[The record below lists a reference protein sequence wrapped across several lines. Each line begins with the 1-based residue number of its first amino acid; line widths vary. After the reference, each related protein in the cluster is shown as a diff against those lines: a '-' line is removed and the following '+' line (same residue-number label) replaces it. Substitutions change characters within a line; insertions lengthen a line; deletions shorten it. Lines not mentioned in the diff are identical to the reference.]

1 MRARRSLVALPLV
14 VLLLGGT
21 VLPLAV
27 LAVISVWSVDFDAF
41 ELVPGFGLASWREVL
56 GNPTYP
62 YLIGKAVLTGLATA
76 GLTAFAGYPIALSL
90 LRLPRRWKS
99 VALVV
104 LMTPLYTG
112 EIVRIYAWRLVLGT
126 DGLVN
131 GLLMGLHLVQ
141 APVKVILFSPIATVL
156 ALVYDELPFMTLAL
170 WIAAE
175 RLDQRLV
182 EAARDLGA
190 RPLTAFLRVTLPLTS
205 PGLCA
210 GALAVFALS
219 AGDLQ
224 TPNFLGGPTGATA
237 LASIDNFFGT
247 AFDWPTASALALALL
262 VALAIAAALLAALIL
277 RLGRAAV
284 RVRP

>member
-1 MRARRSLVALPLV
+1 MKAGRSLFALPLV

-27 LAVISVWSVDFDAF
+27 LAVISFWSVDFDAF

-76 GLTAFAGYPIALSL
+76 GLTALAGYPIALSL
-90 LRLPRRWKS
+90 LRLPKRWKS
-99 VALVV
+99 VALAV

-141 APVKVILFSPIATVL
+141 VPVKVILFSPVATIL

-175 RLDQRLV
+175 RLDLRLV

-190 RPLTAFLRVTLPLTS
+190 RPLTAFLRVTLPMTRT
-205 PGLCA
+205 GLCA

-237 LASIDNFFGT
+237 RASIDNFFGT

-262 VALAIAAALLAALIL
+262 LALAAPAALLGVLIL
-277 RLGRAAV
+277 RVGGGPV

>member
-1 MRARRSLVALPLV
+1 MNRSLLALPV
-14 VLLLGGT
+14 VLLLLLGAI
-21 VLPLAV
+21 LPLAILVV
-27 LAVISVWSVDFDAF
+27 LSVWSVDFDAF

-62 YLIGKAVLTGLATA
+62 YLIGKAVLTGLATVL
-76 GLTAFAGYPIALSL
+76 LTALAGYPVALAL
-90 LRLPRRWKS
+90 RRLPARWKG

-104 LMTPLYTG
+104 LLTPLYTG

-131 GLLMGLHLVQ
+131 GVLVALHLVRE
-141 APVKVILFSPIATVL
+141 PVKVILFSPVATTL
-156 ALVYDELPFMTLAL
+156 ALVYDELPFMVLAL
-170 WIAAE
+170 WIAVE
-175 RLDQRLV
+175 RLDGRLV

-190 RPLTAFLRVTLPLTS
+190 RPLAAFLRVTLPLTAT
-205 PGLCA
+205 GLCA

-224 TPNFLGGPTGATA
+224 TPNFLGGPSGATA
-237 LASIDNFFGT
+237 LASIDAFFGT

-262 VALAIAAALLAALIL
+262 IALAAAAAVLAAAIL
-277 RLGRAAV
+277 RLGNRRTPRRGLA
-284 RVRP
+284 